1 MDALHQ
7 PARRPRGRPPIRTDD
22 ETRGLIAEA
31 ARRAFMTSGFAGTSM
46 DDVAQAAGV
55 SKKTLYRLV
64 PNKGDLFQSSVT
76 DRIARFMLA
85 VDPVALDELPVA
97 IALGRIMEE
106 YGLLTLSPETVAIQK
121 LVIAESDRFPDL
133 AVSFFQEAI
142 TATQEALTAY
152 LRRQCERGTLKL
164 VDPGMAAGMLR
175 GMMTME
181 PQRAAMMG
189 KRPLPN
195 ESQIAER
202 ARCCVQVF
210 LFGAKAQIR
219 AGDVQVAE
227 QS

>member
-85 VDPVALDELPVA
+85 IDPVALGALPVA
-97 IALGRIMEE
+97 TALGRIMEE

-121 LVIAESDRFPDL
+121 LVIAESDRFPAL
-133 AVSFFQEAI
+133 AESFFQEAI
-142 TATQEALTAY
+142 TATQQALTAY
-152 LRRQCERGTLKL
+152 LNQQCERGKL
-164 VDPGMAAGMLR
+164 QLADPGLAAGMLR

-189 KRPLPN
+189 QRPLPN
-195 ESQIAER
+195 VSEIAER

-210 LFGAKAQIR
+210 LFGATAQIR
-219 AGDVQVAE
+219 PGDVQVAE
-227 QS
+227 GS